1 MPISKLPFTARL
13 FYLSTHY
20 LPMRNT
26 LVLFSL
32 FFSINLFG
40 QQIQLSENTH
50 IGVITCAP
58 FQGELYSAF
67 GHSAIR
73 VYDPINRIDYA
84 YNYGTFDFNQPNFYL
99 NFTRGNLLYKLSVQ
113 SYPNFRYY
121 YLYYN
126 RWVHEQIIDLNQ
138 EQKQILFDYLQQN
151 AQPENQEYLYD
162 YFYNNCAT
170 KIRDVFIEAFGDK
183 IKFDN
188 SYITTDY
195 TIRDLTELY
204 LQEQPWG
211 DLGIDVCLGLPM
223 DKKATPYDYMFLP
236 DYIESSFNHAS
247 IITENGTKPLVKETI
262 ISEPPGAPM
271 NFDSAPH
278 PWVVFGVLLLIVI
291 IISILD
297 FKKKKSSKW
306 FDVTLLF
313 VTGAIGCLLFILWV
327 ATDHKAAANNFNL
340 LWAFPTNLIAAFLLF
355 GKQKVILKKYFG
367 LMSGIT
373 LILLITW
380 AFLPQQLNVFLI
392 PVVMALA
399 FRYGLNYY
407 LREKDYI

>member
-1 MPISKLPFTARL
+1 
-13 FYLSTHY
+13 
-20 LPMRNT
+20 MRNI
-26 LVLFSL
+26 LILFSL
-32 FFSINLFG
+32 IFSTNLFG
-40 QQIQLSENTH
+40 QQIQLSENAH

-73 VYDPINRIDYA
+73 VYDPVNRIDFA

-113 SYPNFRYY
+113 SYPDFRYY

-138 EQKQILFDYLQQN
+138 EQKQKLFEYLQWN
-151 AQPENQEYLYD
+151 AQPENQQYLYD

-170 KIRDVFIEAFGDK
+170 KIRDVFAEALGEK
-183 IKFDN
+183 IKFDD

-223 DKKATPYDYMFLP
+223 DKKANPYDYMFLP

-247 IITENGTKPLVKETI
+247 IITENGTKPLVKKTI
-262 ISEPPGAPM
+262 TSAPPGEPM
-271 NFDSAPH
+271 VFDSAPH
-278 PWVVFGVLLLIVI
+278 PWTVFGTLLLAVI
-291 IISILD
+291 GITFLD
-297 FKKKKSSKW
+297 FKRKKPSKW
-306 FDVTLLF
+306 LDITLLF
-313 VTGAIGCLLFILWV
+313 ITGAIGCLLFVLWV

-340 LWAFPTNLIAAFLLF
+340 LWAFPTNLIAAFMLF
-355 GKQKVILKKYFG
+355 GKSKAIFKKYFG
-367 LMSGIT
+367 FLTGLT
-373 LILLITW
+373 LLLLITW
-380 AFLPQQLNVFLI
+380 VLLPQQLNVFLI
-392 PVVMALA
+392 PVVIALA
-399 FRYGLNYY
+399 IRYGLNYY
-407 LREKDYI
+407 LRIKAYI